1 MVPQLSRYQV
11 LGRLATGGMAEVWL
25 ARSVGV
31 GGFEKLVV
39 VKTILKNL
47 AENQTFVQMFIQ
59 EARVAAMLNHPNCV
73 QIFDCGQEGPT
84 LYIAMEYIDGFSLSR
99 VLQRAKEQNKRVP
112 VEVISRIFMDAS
124 TGLDY
129 AHRLTDREGRK
140 VNLVHRDVSPDNLII
155 SFSGQTKLVD
165 FGVAKAQMPSMM
177 QATRFGV
184 VKGKFGYI
192 APEYLRGEKIDGR
205 ADVFALGVSLYRA
218 LTGRRPFTGANEAAI
233 TMSVLNDPP
242 KNPLEHV
249 PELNPALA
257 AVVMMSLEKDPSVR
271 FESARAMRQAI
282 EAATKPCEPET
293 VGDYVN
299 ELWPPG
305 DKERIAMERLARGVL
320 EETSSPALASIISG
334 GYDIPGRVTPSKFGD
349 AAELTKAVP
358 APPGT
363 FPGPPAPVAPL
374 AGDVSAAPTEHVGAV
389 DAGLAP
395 KPRPSGPK
403 PAVVQLPPDDDEDER
418 PRSSKVWVLLLFA
431 AIAAGGVFYWRYTKQ
446 RLPGVSDSFWILPQP
461 SQKTPEPPKP
471 ATPEAAKT
479 AEPTPAPLPEGSP
492 HLSVKTDPPVTVT
505 DGKKTLGISP
515 LEIDLEAGSHAL
527 HLVNKGAG
535 VDQLL
540 TLELKPGEKFELK
553 ELAKGTLVLKV
564 TPWAYVKL
572 DGRNL
577 GQTPIEPRAL
587 FEGTHVLELNNT
599 ESNEHRRIE
608 VKVKGGETK
617 ALNVNLDTDEE

>member
-47 AENQTFVQMFIQ
+47 AENPTFVQMFIQ

-73 QIFDCGQEGPT
+73 QIFDCGQEGNT

-233 TMSVLNDPP
+233 TMSVLNEAP

-282 EAATKPCEPET
+282 EASMKPAEPET
-293 VGDYVN
+293 VGEYVN
-299 ELWPPG
+299 ELWPQG
-305 DKERIAMERLARGVL
+305 DKERVAIERIARGVM

-363 FPGPPAPVAPL
+363 FPGPAAAVAPL

-395 KPRPSGPK
+395 PPRPSGPK
-403 PAVVQLPPDDDEDER
+403 PVVAALPPDDDEDER

-446 RLPGVSDSFWILPQP
+446 RLPGVSDSFWMLPKPQ
-461 SQKTPEPPKP
+461 TPEDTKP
-471 ATPEAAKT
+471 QT
-479 AEPTPAPLPEGSP
+479 AEPVAAALAEGSP
-492 HLSVKTDPPVTVT
+492 HLSVKTEPPVTVT
-505 DGKKTLGISP
+505 DGKKTLGSSP
-515 LEIDLEAGSHAL
+515 LEVDLEAGPHQL

-540 TLELKPGEKFELK
+540 SVDLKPGEKFELK

-577 GQTPIEPRAL
+577 GQTPIEPRPL
-587 FEGTHVLELNNT
+587 YEGTHVLELNNT

>member
-1 MVPQLSRYQV
+1 VVPQLSRYQV

-47 AENQTFVQMFIQ
+47 AENQQFVQMFIQ

-73 QIFDCGQEGPT
+73 QIFDLGQEGNT

-99 VLQRAKEQNKRVP
+99 VLQRAKEQNKRPP
-112 VEVISRIFMDAS
+112 VQIISRIFMDAA

-140 VNLVHRDVSPDNLII
+140 LNLVHRDVSPDNLIMA
-155 SFSGQTKLVD
+155 FSGQTKLVD
-165 FGVAKAQMPSMM
+165 FGVAKAQMPSLV
-177 QATRFGV
+177 QATRFGT

-205 ADVFALGVSLYRA
+205 ADVFALGVSFYRA

-233 TMSVLNDPP
+233 TMSVLNDAP
-242 KNPLEHV
+242 KNPLEHI
-249 PELNPALA
+249 PDLNPALA

-282 EAATKPCEPET
+282 ELAAKPAEPES
-293 VGDYVN
+293 VGDYLN

-305 DKERIAMERLARGVL
+305 DKERVAMERLARGVL

-334 GYDIPGRVTPSKFGD
+334 GYDIPRVTPARFGE

-363 FPGPPAPVAPL
+363 FPGVAPL
-374 AGDVSAAPTEHVGAV
+374 AADAAAPTEHVGALEPV
-389 DAGLAP
+389 APP

-403 PAVVQLPPDDDEDER
+403 PALTLPPTDEHDEDDEK
-418 PRSSKVWVLLLFA
+418 PRSSKVWVVLLLA
-431 AIAAGGVFYWRYTKQ
+431 ALAAGGVFYWRHKQ
-446 RLPGVSDSFWILPQP
+446 QELPVVPEQP
-461 SQKTPEPPKP
+461 KALVDTPKP
-471 ATPEAAKT
+471 PDQPVKAPEEPAKTPEAAAAT
-479 AEPTPAPLPEGSP
+479 GPA
-492 HLSVKTDPPVTVT
+492 HLSVKTDPPVTVSE
-505 DGKKTLGISP
+505 GKKTLGISP
-515 LEIDLEAGSHAL
+515 LELDLDSGAHAL

-535 VDQLL
+535 VDQ
-540 TLELKPGEKFELK
+540 TLNVELKPGEKFELK

-572 DGRNL
+572 DGRTL
-577 GQTPIEPRAL
+577 GQTPIEPRQL

-599 ESNEHRRIE
+599 ENNEHRRLE
-608 VKVKGGETK
+608 VKVKGGETRNV
-617 ALNVNLDTDEE
+617 NVNLETDEE